1 MLFFLNFVMLIC
13 SAESENLNVIPL
25 DVVSSDLDA
34 ISMFFLLM
42 SALKCYFFLSWSRR
56 LSLSLFVICFIST
69 QI

>member
-1 MLFFLNFVMLIC
+1 MLIC

-34 ISMFFLLM
+34 ISNCMFFLLM